1 MAPADQRLGGATP
14 PPGLGPLCGPSP
26 QGEGE
31 SGTKAPPCGRGLG
44 EGAGP
49 TSIGGD
55 EPHTAELLLDGRCI
69 EAGWWGAPPE
79 TAPSLVLLHEGLGSL
94 RLWGGFPARLA
105 RASGCGVFA
114 FSRFGYGASDP
125 VPLPRPLDYLEREA
139 RDVLPRVLE
148 AAGVG
153 RHLLVGH
160 SDGASIAAIAAG
172 MRQDG
177 RLAGLVLIAPHF
189 FVEEASIPAIAATR
203 RAYAAGDLRAR
214 LAPHHADVEVAF
226 HGWNDTWLDPA
237 FRSWDITRYLPAI
250 RVPVLLIQGE
260 ADPYGTAAHIRAA
273 ERLISAPV
281 RTLLLP
287 GIGHDP
293 AREARAA
300 TIEAIASF
308 AR

>member
-1 MAPADQRLGGATP
+1 MRAADLR
-14 PPGLGPLCGPSP
+14 
-26 QGEGE
+26 
-31 SGTKAPPCGRGLG
+31 
-44 EGAGP
+44 
-49 TSIGGD
+49 
-55 EPHTAELLLDGRCI
+55 LDGRHI
-69 EAGWWGAPPE
+69 EAGWWGPPPGA
-79 TAPSLVLLHEGLGSL
+79 APSLVLLHEGLGSL
-94 RLWGGFPARLA
+94 RLWGGFPPLLA
-105 RASGCGVFA
+105 RASGFGVFA

-125 VPLPRPLDYLEREA
+125 VPLPRPLDFMEREA

-172 MRQDG
+172 MRQDA

-189 FVEEASIPAIAATR
+189 FVEDVSSAAIAAAR
-203 RAYAAGDLRAR
+203 DAYTAGDLRAR
-214 LAPHHADVEVAF
+214 LAAHHADVEVAF
-226 HGWNDTWLDPA
+226 RGWNDTWFDPA

-250 RVPVLLIQGE
+250 RVPALLIQGE
-260 ADPYGTAAHIRAA
+260 ADPYGTVAHIRAA
-273 ERLISAPV
+273 ERLIPPPV

-293 AREARAA
+293 GREARAA

-308 AR
+308 ARLACE